1 MQSETQHKLPLLY
14 QYAVRKAKRNFLWAT
29 YFMAYPFWTIIQ
41 NLSFFYMMFF
51 YQKSFNLPHKMLEVR
66 SAMSF
71 GSILFMLGAL
81 ASTIGAGINL
91 GYEYFGFAIKVLP
104 NYLYWGF
111 LVLTLG
117 NLALKTSSLDQ
128 IYKMIFY
135 GLISSCLSFFLLKPI
150 LEGVPFF
157 RNVTQNNFAFILIS
171 FGPMGVYYVQQKWK
185 NGLYT
190 VAAIAAISLCGII
203 SGSRSGS
210 LLVFLGSAL
219 AVSIESWL
227 KIMILGF
234 LGFVL
239 YLITPQLLSSPAI
252 KTSIHDLNERT
263 YDLIYETDATLTTDR
278 SYLTRLAMIEKGLNI
293 FSEYPIAG
301 IGIGNFSNKT
311 FEVDFDFE
319 GAEYIEGKE
328 DQLESK
334 TNPHNSYVSFLSE
347 GGLLLFIPAVF
358 LMFFPIGYFFLNYIK
373 LNGAEKALFI
383 GVIFMCIHAWFIA
396 GMINVYG
403 WFILGIT
410 NAVIKSKK

>member
-1 MQSETQHKLPLLY
+1 
-14 QYAVRKAKRNFLWAT
+14 
-29 YFMAYPFWTIIQ
+29 
-41 NLSFFYMMFF
+41 
-51 YQKSFNLPHKMLEVR
+51 
-66 SAMSF
+66 
-71 GSILFMLGAL
+71 
-81 ASTIGAGINL
+81 
-91 GYEYFGFAIKVLP
+91 
-104 NYLYWGF
+104 
-111 LVLTLG
+111 
-117 NLALKTSSLDQ
+117 
-128 IYKMIFY
+128 
-135 GLISSCLSFFLLKPI
+135 
-150 LEGVPFF
+150 
-157 RNVTQNNFAFILIS
+157 
-171 FGPMGVYYVQQKWK
+171 QKWK
-185 NGLYT
+185 NGLWT